1 MDNNE
6 IKETVETVVEE
17 VKEAVAPAVEEVK
30 EVVAPVVEE
39 VNETVDPVVEEVK
52 SAAATAVETV
62 APVVEAVKPSEPV
75 KENVT
80 SSTAA
85 SKPGKSGFVLCLLS
99 LIFGAVSFVVLAF
112 CCCLPGCV
120 KVLPSILSI
129 VGLILGIISFKKPGV
144 KKPMAIIGII
154 LSSFAVVLVIVA
166 IIMGILR
173 FGFNVTGTMFN
184 IQDSINDWFSSQT
197 GIDYTDFN
205 PFQDYEIH
213 YY

>member
-1 MDNNE
+1 MDSNE

-17 VKEAVAPAVEEVK
+17 VKETVAPAVEEVK
-30 EVVAPVVEE
+30 EA
-39 VNETVDPVVEEVK
+39 
-52 SAAATAVETV
+52 V

-144 KKPMAIIGII
+144 KKPMAIIGVI

-173 FGFNVTGTMFN
+173 FVFNATGTMFN